1 MLNAPKVY
9 VDKRSR
15 HTVVLIDGSVAAQQL
30 FRSCAATRDLELKI
44 YPSSTAAMPYLTCT
58 QPDLLFM
65 DIILPDKDGLTFL
78 MELRKSAL
86 HQDTRVVMITA
97 KDYAQDRVLAKELGV
112 LEFVPKPMG
121 LSTIQDLITKFTT
134 ASDNSNGMQ

>member
-1 MLNAPKVY
+1 MLNAPSVY
-9 VDKRSR
+9 VDKCPHR
-15 HTVVLIDGSVAAQQL
+15 TVVLIDGSVAVQQL

-44 YPSSTAAMPYLTCT
+44 YPSATAAMPYLTRT

-78 MELRKSAL
+78 MELRKSEL

-121 LSTIQDLITKFTT
+121 LGTIQDLITKFTT